1 MWQMDRSGQLT
12 DRFRFETY
20 RSGHMMYLRE
30 EDQEAANQHVREFIE
45 WATPAD
51 GMPALHGRRR
61 PVTMDDNRE

>member
-1 MWQMDRSGQLT
+1 
-12 DRFRFETY
+12 
-20 RSGHMMYLRE
+20 MMYLRE